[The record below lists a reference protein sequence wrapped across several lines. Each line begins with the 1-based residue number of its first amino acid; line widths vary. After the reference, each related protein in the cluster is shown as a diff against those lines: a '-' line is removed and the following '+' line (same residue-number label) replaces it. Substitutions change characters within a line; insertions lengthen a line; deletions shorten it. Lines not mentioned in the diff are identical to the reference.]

1 VRRDLLELV
10 WTRANACCE
19 YCLIP
24 QALDFHPFEIDH
36 IIAERHGGPTSAD
49 NLALACLLCNS
60 YKGPNLAGIDW
71 DKRQIAL
78 LFDPRRQRW
87 RRHFRYDGPILLGRT
102 AAGRATVATLRI
114 NLPHR
119 ISQREILLNEGAV
132 RLS

>member
-78 LFDPRRQRW
+78 LFDPRRQR
-87 RRHFRYDGPILLGRT
+87 
-102 AAGRATVATLRI
+102 
-114 NLPHR
+114 
-119 ISQREILLNEGAV
+119 
-132 RLS
+132 